1 MFYSQDFL
9 IGCADLTMEERGQ
22 YITLLC
28 LQHQKG
34 HISEKSLKLSV
45 PNISADVLKK
55 FMRDSD
61 GNYYNERLALET
73 QKRNRFVQHQV
84 DNINLRW
91 EEKESNSYQTDTK
104 SIPNDIPNDE
114 IGMRVGKDLVH
125 TKSIPLET
133 ETEIRNKNKKKETE
147 NDIPVKESLQQQK
160 IRLLKQRK
168 QVFEI
173 QVLEFHGTYP
183 EKMLQNFFDYWTEMN
198 KSCSQM
204 RWEMERTWELKRRL
218 TTWASREK
226 SFPIKAD
233 LISYKELVR
242 RYNDGETDMWERYE
256 QVIPGDKRSL
266 WKQKK

>member
-34 HISEKSLKLSV
+34 HITEKSLKLAV
-45 PNISADVLKK
+45 PNISADVLNK
-55 FMRDSD
+55 FMKDSS

-91 EEKESNSYQTDTK
+91 NPE
-104 SIPNDIPNDE
+104 IPNDKS
-114 IGMRVGKDLVH
+114 GMGVGKDLVH
-125 TKSIPLET
+125 TKSIPLEN
-133 ETEIRNKNKKKETE
+133 ENENENEIREQKSENG
-147 NDIPVKESLQQQK
+147 NDIPVKESLHDQK
-160 IRLLKQRK
+160 IRLLNQRK

-173 QVLEFHGTYP
+173 RVLEFRGEYP
-183 EKMLQNFFDYWTEMN
+183 DTMLRNFFDYWTERN
-198 KSCSQM
+198 KSGSQM

-218 TTWASREK
+218 ATWASREK
-226 SFPIKAD
+226 SFPVKAD

-256 QVIPGDKRSL
+256 QVTPGDKRSM
-266 WKQKK
+266 WRAKK